1 MIFHRSGAILPA
13 SIRQCLRSPHTEK
26 ESRSPV
32 TTSNATQHLTIPQ
45 LFDLTGQVAIVT
57 GAALGIGQAIAYRL
71 AEAGAAVVI
80 ADINLEAA
88 QATVERIASRGGKA
102 LAIRADAASVA
113 DAHAVAKA
121 AVDTFDRLHILVN
134 NAGIYPLAPALQV
147 TEAQWDR
154 VLDINLKGALFYAQA
169 AAKQMIAVGHG
180 GRIVN
185 IASVDGL
192 HPTGQLTHYDA
203 SKGGLIM
210 LTKSLAQE
218 LGPHRIAVNAVA
230 PGGINTPGTAVT
242 YPAALQQP
250 APEAPEPV
258 AGDDFLRR
266 ILMGRM
272 GEPDEIATVVLFLLS
287 RAASYMTGS
296 LVVVDG
302 GYLVG

>member
-1 MIFHRSGAILPA
+1 MTPSDTA
-13 SIRQCLRSPHTEK
+13 
-26 ESRSPV
+26 
-32 TTSNATQHLTIPQ
+32 QHLTIPQ

-71 AEAGAAVVI
+71 AEAGAAVVV
-80 ADINLEAA
+80 ADLNLEAA
-88 QATVERIASRGGKA
+88 QATVERIISRGGKA

-113 DAHAVAKA
+113 DAQAVARA
-121 AVDTFDRLHILVN
+121 AVNTSGRLDILVN

-147 TEAQWDR
+147 TEMQWDR
-154 VLDINLKGALFYAQA
+154 VLDVNLKGAFFYAQA
-169 AAKQMIAVGHG
+169 AAEQMIAAGHG

-218 LGPHRIAVNAVA
+218 LGSHRIAVNTIA
-230 PGGINTPGTAVT
+230 PGGITTPGAAVT
-242 YPAALQQP
+242 YPVALGQP
-250 APEAPEPV
+250 APEVPEPV

-272 GEPDEIATVVLFLLS
+272 GAPDEIATVVLFLVS